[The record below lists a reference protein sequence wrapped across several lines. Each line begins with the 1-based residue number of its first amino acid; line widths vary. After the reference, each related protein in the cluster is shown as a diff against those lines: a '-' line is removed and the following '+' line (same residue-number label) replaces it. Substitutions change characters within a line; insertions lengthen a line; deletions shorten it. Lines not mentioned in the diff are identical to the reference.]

1 MAEYK
6 NPNQHGG
13 KQDTSSLL
21 VFTLVFVA
29 ILLGMQIFRPKHP
42 AAPSSTQSAPAKNT
56 AAQTTND
63 AGTTGTASPNVTAGG
78 AAVRK
83 PASVPA
89 TPQIAAA
96 HETTTTVENEL
107 YRITFSN
114 RGGQVISWVLKK
126 YTNYDGKPLDLVN
139 ADAAKQFG
147 YPLSI
152 YTYDAS
158 LRQRLNSAL
167 YVSSATG
174 DLTAP
179 NQLTFNYSA
188 DGVTV
193 RKTFHFDSSY
203 VVRADVSVTQN
214 GAPVEALLAWPA
226 GFGDQRDARDYSSY
240 QKIDRSN
247 SGKVESIAPKKV
259 SDGETQA
266 GPLDWGG
273 VSDLYF
279 AAVFLPETP
288 ATSSFVA
295 LRHTLEIPK
304 NPDNPQV
311 GQTEPQPVLG
321 AAVGSV
327 NGPTQVR
334 IFAGPKMLS
343 VLSSIRAMGPDGKLT
358 GPNLVPIVHYGM
370 MSIIAKPLFYLLRW
384 VYDHVVHNWGWAILL
399 LTLFLTLAMFPTRF
413 TMMKSS
419 IKMQRI
425 QPQMAYI
432 KEKYKKYK
440 FDDPRKQ
447 DMNREMQDL
456 YKKEGVNM
464 FGGCLPMLVQMPL
477 IFAFYEMLENAIE
490 LRHAHWFWL
499 HDLSAP
505 DPYHILPVLMVF
517 SQFFFQLFT
526 PSPGVDAAQQKM
538 MAFTMPLFSGFIC
551 WHYASGLALYWAGS
565 NLIGIGQQMA
575 INRTK
580 LGKELREIQAKRAMK
595 KKGGRPAAVAR
606 R

>member
-13 KQDTSSLL
+13 KQDTNSLL
-21 VFTLVFVA
+21 VFSVVFAA
-29 ILLGMQIFRPKHP
+29 ILLGMQFFRPKHP
-42 AAPSSTQSAPAKNT
+42 AAPVP
-56 AAQTTND
+56 AQTT
-63 AGTTGTASPNVTAGG
+63 TTKTNASQQNGG
-78 AAVRK
+78 AA
-83 PASVPA
+83 PDSNAPNA
-89 TPQIAAA
+89 TANAAGEGTSAAA
-96 HETTTTVENEL
+96 TSKVAAATQSTTTVENEL

-114 RGGQVISWVLKK
+114 RGGEVTSWILKK
-126 YTNYDGKPLDLVN
+126 YTDYDGKPLDLVHP
-139 ADAAKQFG
+139 AAAKKFG
-147 YPLSI
+147 YPLAI
-152 YTYDAS
+152 YTHDAG
-158 LRQRLNSAL
+158 LRQRLAEAL
-167 YVSSATG
+167 YVPSATG
-174 DLTAP
+174 TLTAP
-179 NQLTFNYSA
+179 NQLTFEYSA
-188 DGVTV
+188 GGLVV
-193 RKTFHFDSSY
+193 RKTFHFDDSY
-203 VVRADVSVTQN
+203 VVTADVSVTQN
-214 GAPVEALLAWPA
+214 GAPVEALVAWPA
-226 GFGDQRDARDYSSY
+226 GFGDQREARDYSTY
-240 QKIDRSN
+240 QKIDRS
-247 SGKVESIAPKKV
+247 SGGKVESIAPKKV
-259 SDGETQA
+259 NDGEAQS
-266 GPLDWGG
+266 GSLDWGG
-273 VSDLYF
+273 LSDLYF
-279 AAVFLPETP
+279 AAVFLPQRPDNST
-288 ATSSFVA
+288 FVA
-295 LRHTLEIPK
+295 LRNTLDVPK
-304 NPDNPQV
+304 NPDEPKTSE
-311 GQTEPQPVLG
+311 TEPEPVLG

-343 VLSSIRAMGPDGKLT
+343 VLSSIRAMGPDGKPN

-384 VYDHVVHNWGWAILL
+384 TYDHVVHNWGWSILL
-399 LTLFLTLAMFPTRF
+399 LTVVLTLAMFPTRF

-447 DMNREMQDL
+447 DMNKEMQEL

-505 DPYHILPVLMVF
+505 DPLHILPILMVF
-517 SQFFFQLFT
+517 SQFFFQMFT

-565 NLIGIGQQMA
+565 NLIGIGQQMI

-580 LGKELREIQAKRAMK
+580 LGKELREIQAKRALK
-595 KKGGRPAAVAR
+595 KKGGRPPALAR

>member
-13 KQDTSSLL
+13 KQDTNSLL
-21 VFTLVFVA
+21 VFTVVFAA
-29 ILLGMQIFRPKHP
+29 ILLGMQFFKPKHP
-42 AAPSSTQSAPAKNT
+42 AAPPS
-56 AAQTTND
+56 AQTTAAKTN
-63 AGTTGTASPNVTAGG
+63 ASQQNG
-78 AAVRK
+78 AAAVGNNVPNATAN
-83 PASVPA
+83 PAGEEASAAA
-89 TPQIAAA
+89 TPKVAAA
-96 HETTTTVENEL
+96 TQSTTVVENEL

-114 RGGQVISWVLKK
+114 RGGEVTSWILKK
-126 YTNYDGKPLDLVN
+126 YTNYEGKPLDLVHP
-139 ADAAKQFG
+139 AAAEKFG

-152 YTYDAS
+152 YTYDAG
-158 LRQRLNSAL
+158 LRQRLAQAL
-167 YVSSATG
+167 YVPSATG
-174 DLTAP
+174 MLTAP
-179 NQLTFNYSA
+179 NQLTFEYSA
-188 DGVTV
+188 GGLVV
-193 RKTFHFDSSY
+193 RKTFHFDNSY
-203 VVRADVSVTQN
+203 VVTANVSVTQN
-214 GAPVEALLAWPA
+214 GAPVEALVAWPA
-226 GFGDQRDARDYSSY
+226 GLGDQREARDYSTY
-240 QKIDRSN
+240 QKIDRSS
-247 SGKVESIAPKKV
+247 SGKVESLAPKKV
-259 SDGETQA
+259 NDGETQA
-266 GPLDWGG
+266 GLLDWGG

-279 AAVFLPETP
+279 AAMFLPETP
-288 ATSSFVA
+288 ANSTLVA
-295 LRHTLEIPK
+295 LRHTLDIPK
-304 NPDNPQV
+304 NPDEPKTSE
-311 GQTEPQPVLG
+311 TEPEPVLG

-327 NGPTQVR
+327 NGPSTVR

-343 VLSSIRAMGPDGKLT
+343 VLSSIRATGPDGKLT

-370 MSIIAKPLFYLLRW
+370 MSIIAKPLFYFLRW

-399 LTLFLTLAMFPTRF
+399 LTVFLTLAMFPTRF

-425 QPQMAYI
+425 QPQMTYI

-447 DMNREMQDL
+447 DMNKEMQEL

-464 FGGCLPMLVQMPL
+464 FGGCLPMLIQMPL

-505 DPYHILPVLMVF
+505 DPYHILPIVMVF

-565 NLIGIGQQMA
+565 NLIGIGQQMI

-580 LGKELREIQAKRAMK
+580 LGKELREIQAKRALK

>member
-6 NPNQHGG
+6 NPNQQGG
-13 KQDTSSLL
+13 KQDTNSLL
-21 VFTLVFVA
+21 VFSIVFAA
-29 ILLGMQIFRPKHP
+29 ILLGMQFFRPKRP
-42 AAPSSTQSAPAKNT
+42 VTPNS
-56 AAQTTND
+56 AQTT
-63 AGTTGTASPNVTAGG
+63 ASKSNTSQQNGAAAAGG
-78 AAVRK
+78 NTPNATANAAGEE
-83 PASVPA
+83 ASSA
-89 TPQIAAA
+89 STPKVAASA
-96 HETTTTVENEL
+96 QTTTVVENEL

-126 YTNYDGKPLDLVN
+126 YTNNQGKLLDLVHPS
-139 ADAAKQFG
+139 AAEKFG

-152 YTYDAS
+152 YTYDAG
-158 LRQRLNSAL
+158 LRQRLAQAL
-167 YVSSATG
+167 YVPSATG

-179 NQLTFNYSA
+179 NQLTFDYSA
-188 DGVTV
+188 GGLVV
-193 RKTFHFDSSY
+193 RKTFHFDNSY
-203 VVRADVSVTQN
+203 VVTADVNVTQN
-214 GAPVEALLAWPA
+214 GAPVEALVAWPA
-226 GFGDQRDARDYSSY
+226 GLGDQSKAADYSTY

-247 SGKVESIAPKKV
+247 SGNVDSIAPKKV
-259 SDGETQA
+259 TDGETQT

-279 AAVFLPETP
+279 AAMFLPQTP
-288 ATSSFVA
+288 ANSTFVA
-295 LRHTLEIPK
+295 LRHTLDIPK
-304 NPDNPQV
+304 NPDEPKTSE
-311 GQTEPQPVLG
+311 TEPEPVLG

-327 NGPTQVR
+327 NGPTTVR

-343 VLSSIRAMGPDGKLT
+343 VLSSIRATGPDGKPN

-370 MSIIAKPLFYLLRW
+370 MSIIAKPLFYFLRW

-399 LTLFLTLAMFPTRF
+399 LTVVLTLAMFPTRF

-425 QPQMAYI
+425 QPQMTYI

-447 DMNREMQDL
+447 DMNREMQEL

-464 FGGCLPMLVQMPL
+464 FGGCLPMLIQMPL

-505 DPYHILPVLMVF
+505 DPYHILPILMVF

-551 WHYASGLALYWAGS
+551 WHYASGLALYWSGS
-565 NLIGIGQQMA
+565 NLIGIGQQMI

-580 LGKELREIQAKRAMK
+580 LGKELREIQAKRALK
-595 KKGGRPAAVAR
+595 KKGGRPAALTR

>member
-1 MAEYK
+1 LAEYK

-13 KQDTSSLL
+13 KQDTNSLL
-21 VFTLVFVA
+21 VFSVVFAA
-29 ILLGMQIFRPKHP
+29 ILLGMQFFKPKHP
-42 AAPSSTQSAPAKNT
+42 ATPPGRSSSTKTTASQPNSAATDGNNPAS
-56 AAQTTND
+56 A
-63 AGTTGTASPNVTAGG
+63 TASPIGG
-78 AAVRK
+78 DATEA
-83 PASVPA
+83 A
-89 TPQIAAA
+89 TPKVAAA
-96 HETTTTVENEL
+96 SQSTTVVENEL

-114 RGGQVISWVLKK
+114 RGGEVTSWVLKK
-126 YTNYDGKPLDLVN
+126 YTNYDGKPLDLVH
-139 ADAAKQFG
+139 ASAAEKFG

-152 YTYDAS
+152 YTYDAG
-158 LRQRLNSAL
+158 LRQRLAQAL

-174 DLTAP
+174 TLTAP
-179 NQLTFNYSA
+179 NQLTFDYSA
-188 DGVTV
+188 GGLVV
-193 RKTFHFDSSY
+193 RKTFHFDDSY
-203 VVRADVSVTQN
+203 VVTADVSVTQN
-214 GAPVEALLAWPA
+214 GAPVEALVAWPA

-247 SGKVESIAPKKV
+247 GGKVESIAPKKV
-259 SDGETQA
+259 NDGETQS
-266 GPLDWGG
+266 GSLDWGG

-279 AAVFLPETP
+279 AAMFLPQTP
-288 ATSSFVA
+288 ANSTFVA
-295 LRHTLEIPK
+295 LRHSLDIPK
-304 NPDNPQV
+304 NPDEPKTSE
-311 GQTEPQPVLG
+311 TEPEPVLG
-321 AAVGSV
+321 AAVGAV
-327 NGPTQVR
+327 NGPSTVR
-334 IFAGPKMLS
+334 VFAGPKSLA
-343 VLSSIRAMGPDGKLT
+343 VLSSIRAMGPDGKLN

-370 MSIIAKPLFYLLRW
+370 FSIIAKPLFYFLRW
-384 VYDHVVHNWGWAILL
+384 VYQHVVPNWGWAILI
-399 LTLFLTLAMFPTRF
+399 LTVVLTLAMFPTRF

-425 QPQMAYI
+425 QPQMNFI

-447 DMNREMQDL
+447 DMNREMQEL

-477 IFAFYEMLENAIE
+477 IFAFYAMLENAIE

-505 DPYHILPVLMVF
+505 DPYHILPILMVV
-517 SQFFFQLFT
+517 SQFFFQMFT

-551 WHYASGLALYWAGS
+551 WHYASGLALYWSGS
-565 NLIGIGQQMA
+565 NLIGIGQQMI

-580 LGKELREIQAKRAMK
+580 LGKELREIQAKRALK
-595 KKGGRPAAVAR
+595 KKGGRPAAIAR